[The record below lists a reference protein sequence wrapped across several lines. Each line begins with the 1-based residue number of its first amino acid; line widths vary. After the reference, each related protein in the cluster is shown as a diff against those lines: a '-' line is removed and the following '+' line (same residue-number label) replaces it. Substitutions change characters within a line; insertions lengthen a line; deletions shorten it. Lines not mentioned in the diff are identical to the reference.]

1 MRLIAKIIATVFGIG
16 FAPLAPGTVASAA
29 VVLLYKAALHR
40 WPVAAQIALVA
51 AVAAVGVWASARAAA
66 AFGREDPR
74 TVVVD
79 EVAGQMAAL
88 VLCPPDWATLLIGFA
103 LFRAF
108 DILKPF
114 PIRRIER
121 LPGGWGIVA
130 DDLAAG
136 LLSFLLLRAYLV
148 LI

>member
-40 WPVAAQIALVA
+40 WPVGAQIALVA

-88 VLCPPDWATLLIGFA
+88 VLCPPDWTPLLIGFA

>member
-1 MRLIAKIIATVFGIG
+1 MRFAAKTIATFFGIG

-29 VVLLYKAALHR
+29 AVLLYKGFLHR
-40 WPVAAQIALVA
+40 WSLPLLFALIA
-51 AVAAVGVWASARAAA
+51 AVAMVGVWASALAAGD
-66 AFGREDPR
+66 FGREDPR
-74 TVVVD
+74 AVVID
-79 EVAGQMAAL
+79 EVAGQLTAL
-88 VLCPPDWATLLIGFA
+88 VLCPADWPPLLVGFG

-136 LLSFLLLRAYLV
+136 ALSFLLLRLYFV
-148 LI
+148 LT